1 MTDPLGVK
9 EGVIESKL
17 VDEFEERETVGAR
30 GLGTG
35 KGSRMRLLVVELDS
49 VLWRGIGGW

>member
-9 EGVIESKL
+9 EGVFESKL